1 MAPFVEGCRASRW
14 ATAKRYGTMART
26 RRRRGTSERRGGPGH
41 QAARGRTPPRRGMAN
56 LKRAGPVG
64 ATTPKL
70 LKFSPQSLGAVGG
83 GTRIP
88 ISIPIVL
95 VELADHLLQVR
106 LREPR
111 VD

>member
-1 MAPFVEGCRASRW
+1 M
-14 ATAKRYGTMART
+14 
-26 RRRRGTSERRGGPGH
+26 
-41 QAARGRTPPRRGMAN
+41 
-56 LKRAGPVG
+56 
-64 ATTPKL
+64 
-70 LKFSPQSLGAVGG
+70 GG

-111 VD
+111 VDRRRLDVGVPEMFLHGPEIPLAASK